1 MTTRITIVARPLL
14 IMAATLACPALVPQ
28 SGFGHGTPFSVGFD
42 AGSGKISVTPD
53 VYRNF
58 TADEIFVVDEFGS
71 ITNDGT
77 PGWDKGATLP
87 SGARLSLRFQGPLRY
102 WNPETA
108 AGDPL
113 PVPGASLSILAAGGS
128 TQVAAESLGVP
139 SGVTGTNPLFLAPFT
154 SHHHV
159 VWEILNPDT
168 AGLYG
173 LWASL
178 ESENPVAFNALP
190 SDPFLVVLNWGIS
203 NETDYNT
210 GVDRLA
216 ATAVPEPTT
225 ILLLVVA
232 TLYLAVWARSTGHRT
247 SCLATVVQGPL
258 SNAYGM
264 SSTPCLDRRRERDGG
279 RLDAEHV
286 RGE

>member
-1 MTTRITIVARPLL
+1 MNSMTTRITIGARSLL
-14 IMAATLACPALVPQ
+14 IAAAMLACTALAPQ
-28 SGFGHGTPFSVGFD
+28 HGFVHGTPFSVGFNP
-42 AGSGKISVTPD
+42 GSGKITVTPD

-77 PGWDKGATLP
+77 PGWDKGGTLP

-128 TQVAAESLGVP
+128 AQVAAGSLGVP
-139 SGVTGTNPLFLAPFT
+139 SGVTGTNPLFLSPFT

-159 VWEILNPDT
+159 VWEILSPDT

-173 LWASL
+173 IWASL
-178 ESENPVAFNALP
+178 ESENPAAFNALP

-203 NETDYNT
+203 DETDYNT

-216 ATAVPEPTT
+216 ATAVPEPSTLALAG
-225 ILLLVVA
+225 IAVVA
-232 TLYLAVWARSTGHRT
+232 TGCRW
-247 SCLATVVQGPL
+247 C
-258 SNAYGM
+258 
-264 SSTPCLDRRRERDGG
+264 RRRGRRASGG
-279 RLDAEHV
+279 
-286 RGE
+286 

>member
-1 MTTRITIVARPLL
+1 MTTRITTGTHRLPI
-14 IMAATLACPALVPQ
+14 IAAMLVCAALAPQ
-28 SGFGHGTPFSVGFD
+28 RGFGHGTPFSVGFD
-42 AGSGKISVTPD
+42 GGTGKITVGPN

-58 TADEIFVVDEFGS
+58 TLEEMFVVDEFGS

-102 WNPETA
+102 WNPATT

-113 PVPGASLSILAAGGS
+113 PVPGASLSILAPGGS
-128 TQVAAESLGVP
+128 AQVSAGSLGVP
-139 SGVTGTNPLFLAPFT
+139 SGVTGTNPLFLATFT

-159 VWEILNPDT
+159 VWEILNPDA

-178 ESENPVAFNALP
+178 ESENLATFNALP
-190 SDPFLVVLNWGIS
+190 SDPFLVVLNYGVTS
-203 NETDYNT
+203 SADYDV

-216 ATAVPEPTT
+216 ATAVPEPST
-225 ILLLVVA
+225 LALVGAAVA
-232 TLYLAVWARSTGHRT
+232 AAGWRWRRSDARGSV
-247 SCLATVVQGPL
+247 S
-258 SNAYGM
+258 
-264 SSTPCLDRRRERDGG
+264 RRR
-279 RLDAEHV
+279 A
-286 RGE
+286 RG